1 MTLDL
6 FEMND
11 EREQMANFVRGLL
24 EKMPLSSL
32 KQRNVR
38 EKYREKYHT
47 TPTNKTP
54 MNTNQTQM
62 LREVVLEVA
71 QAELSKEK
79 ERKNL

>member
-1 MTLDL
+1 MD
-6 FEMND
+6 D

-24 EKMPLSSL
+24 EKIPLSSL

-38 EKYREKYHT
+38 EKYREKYS
-47 TPTNKTP
+47 KTP

>member
-1 MTLDL
+1 MD
-6 FEMND
+6 D

-24 EKMPLSSL
+24 EKIPLSSL

-38 EKYREKYHT
+38 EKYREKY
-47 TPTNKTP
+47 NKTP

>member
-38 EKYREKYHT
+38 EKYREKY
-47 TPTNKTP
+47 NKTP

-71 QAELSKEK
+71 KAELSKEK
-79 ERKNL
+79 

>member
-38 EKYREKYHT
+38 EKYREKY
-47 TPTNKTP
+47 NKTP

>member
-24 EKMPLSSL
+24 EKIPLSSL

-38 EKYREKYHT
+38 EKYREKY
-47 TPTNKTP
+47 NKTP